1 MWVLSIVFAVTTAA
15 CLLRYY
21 AEPSTRLYIKVLVS
35 FSWSLGFWF
44 FYALPFDIENAFC
57 RQCRA
62 AATATADCR
71 CLPSPGI
78 DVLPDLVS
86 VAYWLSMLLG
96 YLMNDLLRAYINSG
110 EFTRR
115 GRMKDARWEAA
126 YFYVPAGLVGIVI
139 LFWLMIHDGYPF
151 GVVKVIGRGVVNAVG
166 LFILVAFLGYGLVE
180 VPRELW
186 NKGDTEGQLR
196 YLKFKVA
203 VQSDELQQVSA
214 GRPHPR
220 AARSHST

>member
-1 MWVLSIVFAVTTAA
+1 MQQKRENWVDFAKGIGI
-15 CLLRYY
+15 LLVVYGH
-21 AEPSTRLYIKVLVS
+21 VS
-35 FSWSLGFWF
+35 
-44 FYALPFDIENAFC
+44 
-57 RQCRA
+57 
-62 AATATADCR
+62 
-71 CLPSPGI
+71 
-78 DVLPDLVS
+78 
-86 VAYWLSMLLG
+86 
-96 YLMNDLLRAYINSG
+96 
-110 EFTRR
+110 
-115 GRMKDARWEAA
+115 
-126 YFYVPAGLVGIVI
+126 
-139 LFWLMIHDGYPF
+139 
-151 GVVKVIGRGVVNAVG
+151 RGVVNAVG

>member
-1 MWVLSIVFAVTTAA
+1 MLMPVPMPVPVPMMFARGEERRV
-15 CLLRYY
+15 R
-21 AEPSTRLYIKVLVS
+21 
-35 FSWSLGFWF
+35 
-44 FYALPFDIENAFC
+44 D
-57 RQCRA
+57 RA
-62 AATATADCR
+62 
-71 CLPSPGI
+71 
-78 DVLPDLVS
+78 
-86 VAYWLSMLLG
+86 
-96 YLMNDLLRAYINSG
+96 
-110 EFTRR
+110 
-115 GRMKDARWEAA
+115 
-126 YFYVPAGLVGIVI
+126 
-139 LFWLMIHDGYPF
+139 
-151 GVVKVIGRGVVNAVG
+151 KVIGRGVVNAVG

>member
-1 MWVLSIVFAVTTAA
+1 M
-15 CLLRYY
+15 
-21 AEPSTRLYIKVLVS
+21 
-35 FSWSLGFWF
+35 
-44 FYALPFDIENAFC
+44 
-57 RQCRA
+57 
-62 AATATADCR
+62 
-71 CLPSPGI
+71 
-78 DVLPDLVS
+78 
-86 VAYWLSMLLG
+86 
-96 YLMNDLLRAYINSG
+96 
-110 EFTRR
+110 
-115 GRMKDARWEAA
+115 
-126 YFYVPAGLVGIVI
+126 PAGLVGIVI